1 MSYNVDVDEADVA
14 VLNQNLVK
22 LKELFSLIQKSL
34 NNISVKLSTAS
45 TKIKPVLREV
55 NQLNYNK
62 TQIDLGLG
70 LLLEVSAY
78 AAKTAAFESILNQS
92 IDLIGLKKFVDT
104 LTKSQKLL
112 VEMKSKI
119 KNFRGILINF
129 ENLLDKSQLL
139 LINYFGKLVNNSGK
153 GILAEK
159 STKKTQDMYLVLS
172 YFFQRLAGDKNMIS
186 GILTQNLG
194 AQLVEQN
201 AGNSKLCKPQKR
213 GPNVPY
219 ERGTNGIN
227 RFNNEV
233 IRSVKAVSAILDDM
247 GQNVGLDMTQKG
259 ALLRDILEP
268 YINTEYTRVIQY
280 YVQFFRGDGELIASD
295 VLVLEVL
302 ENLNHFEKFLNVNNM
317 DFRQFTKFNASYQ
330 EFLGLLQELFQQLVR
345 FVEQKVTLIDRFT
358 DQNIPETIVELISR
372 IRRISEYDMVL
383 LSLIRGVQLG
393 LWLNI
398 KPPVRFISV
407 YTSVMPND
415 NEDDRNEAY
424 LLLSYFSDLLDQIT
438 INIEINLKQ
447 HANDT
452 NLKKSVQ
459 GFYLI
464 KNVILIETI
473 INRSEKLFGCLG
485 PVGMER
491 LNKLK
496 NRFLKLFL
504 DDWNYASYIII
515 RDMTNITTTNAL
527 HQSSGG
533 GVSLKEKEQIKELF
547 KNFNELF
554 EEALRN
560 YERFNITDTNLRN
573 YLLGEIKKLILNA
586 YFKLYDKYGKG
597 DFTKNR
603 AKYVKYDRGQF
614 EALLNQKL

>member
-1 MSYNVDVDEADVA
+1 MA
-14 VLNQNLVK
+14 VLNQNLIK
-22 LKELFSLIQKSL
+22 SKELFNLIQKSL
-34 NNISVKLSTAS
+34 NNISVKSSTAS
-45 TKIKPVLREV
+45 AKIKPVLREV

-62 TQIDLGLG
+62 TQIDQGLG
-70 LLLEVSAY
+70 LLEEVSAY
-78 AAKTAAFESILNQS
+78 AAKTATYESILNQS

-104 LTKSQKLL
+104 LTKSKKLL

-129 ENLLDKSQLL
+129 ENLIDKSQLV
-139 LINYFGKLVNNSGK
+139 LINYFGKLLNNSGK
-153 GILAEK
+153 GVLAEK
-159 STKKTQDMYLVLS
+159 STKKTQDMYLVLN
-172 YFFQRLAGDKNMIS
+172 YFYLKLAGDRGMIN
-186 GILTQNLG
+186 GILTRNLG
-194 AQLVEQN
+194 LQLVEQN
-201 AGNSKLCKPQKR
+201 AGNGKLCKPQKR
-213 GPNVPY
+213 GANVPY

-227 RFNNEV
+227 GFNNQV
-233 IRSVKAVSAILDDM
+233 IRSVKAVSGILDDM
-247 GQNVGLDMTQKG
+247 SQSVALDMNQRG
-259 ALLRDILEP
+259 DLLRDILDP
-268 YINTEYTRVIQY
+268 YINSEYTRVLQY
-280 YVQFFRGDGELIASD
+280 YVQFFRVEGELIASD

-317 DFRQFTKFNASYQ
+317 DMRQFKTFYATYQ
-330 EFLGLLQELFQQLVR
+330 EFLGLLQELFLQLVR
-345 FVEQKVTLIDRFT
+345 FVEARVTLVDRFT
-358 DQNIPETIVELISR
+358 DQNIPEIIVELISR
-372 IRRISEYDMVL
+372 IRRISEFDTVL
-383 LSLIRGVQLG
+383 LSLIKDVKLG

-398 KPPVRFISV
+398 KPPVRFIGV

-415 NEDDRNEAY
+415 NEDDRSETY

-438 INIEINLKQ
+438 VNIEINLKQ
-447 HANDT
+447 NSSDT

-459 GFYLI
+459 GYYLI

-485 PVGMER
+485 PIGMER

-527 HQSSGG
+527 HQSSGS

-586 YFKLYDKYGKG
+586 YFKLYDKYGKS
-597 DFTKNR
+597 DFTKNK